1 MSTQWIAALPMYDF
15 PDLTAAYD
23 AWWLAVA
30 ERLSAAGIADVPRH
44 LNRELRGTDSWRHP
58 RLLLGQACEY
68 PLAKSFHTHVRPL
81 ATPRYSAP
89 GCDGPRYRSAIVVRR
104 GDAAAS
110 LADLRNR
117 RCVINEPTSNSG
129 MNLLRAAIATI
140 AGGGRFFDSVTP
152 SGSHWNSARMVA
164 DGRGD
169 VAALDCVSYAHL
181 NRCDPALIAQLRI
194 LDWTPASPS
203 LPLISSRAVNER
215 TRQALVSALSAVL
228 ADQRLKEHCA
238 RLLLAGF
245 DFEIDEGFREV
256 LDLERRAEELGY
268 PVLC

>member
-15 PDLTAAYD
+15 PDLTAAHD

-30 ERLSAAGIADVPRH
+30 ERLSGAGIADVPRH
-44 LNRELRGTDSWRHP
+44 LTRDLSHTDSWRHP

-68 PLAKSFHTHVRPL
+68 PLAKSFHAYVRPL
-81 ATPRYSAP
+81 ATPHYSAP

-104 GDAAAS
+104 DDAAAS

-129 MNLLRAAIATI
+129 MNLLRAAIARI
-140 AGGGRFFDSVTP
+140 AGGRRFFDSVTA

-181 NRCDPALIAQLRI
+181 HRCDAALVAQLRI

-203 LPLISSRAVNER
+203 LPLISSRAIDER
-215 TRQALVSALSAVL
+215 TRQALIGALGAVL
-228 ADQRLKEHCA
+228 ADPRLKKVCA
-238 RLLLAGF
+238 SLLLAGF
-245 DFEIDEGFREV
+245 DFRVDESYREV
-256 LDLERRAEELGY
+256 LDHERRAEELGY
-268 PVLC
+268 PILT